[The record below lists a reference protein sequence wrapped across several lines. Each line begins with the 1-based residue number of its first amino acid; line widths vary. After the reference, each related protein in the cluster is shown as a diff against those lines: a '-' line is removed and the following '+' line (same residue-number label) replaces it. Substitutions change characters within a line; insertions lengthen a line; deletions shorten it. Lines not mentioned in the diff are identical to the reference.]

1 MKQKL
6 TRAAM
11 ILTGILLFA
20 FFFYQI
26 GPAQIWKN
34 IKEISVLNFLILFFL
49 RVLYWVLRTISWKVI
64 LDEYEGRN
72 SLLHLFNARMVG
84 HAVSQLT
91 LTAQVGSEATRIF
104 MVNRSN
110 RKVCVA
116 SVVIDKTIEFFA
128 AIAFTILGVI
138 IILYRI
144 PLPGRVKTIF
154 IGGVTICSLVLF
166 FLFRKQ
172 KKGLLGWM
180 VDFLARF
187 RIRPKFL
194 EKQREKIK
202 ETDDYISEFYRAHKW
217 AFLKVFLLYSLLIL
231 LWTVEIHLNI
241 IYIGDT
247 GISFVDS
254 FLITVLGN
262 LAFIFPFI
270 PGSLG
275 IYEATY
281 IALFALLGR
290 RADMG
295 LALVVIR
302 RILAL
307 LLAGFGLLGMIKL
320 QTRSGK

>member
-1 MKQKL
+1 MKQKI
-6 TRAAM
+6 TRTVT

-20 FFFYQI
+20 FFIYQI
-26 GPAQIWKN
+26 GPHQIWKN

-49 RVLYWVLRTISWKVI
+49 RILYWVLRTINWKVI
-64 LDEYEGRN
+64 LDEYEGKT
-72 SLLHLFNARMVG
+72 SLIDLFNARMVG

-104 MVNRSN
+104 MVNRSR
-110 RKVCVA
+110 RKVCIA
-116 SVVIDKTIEFFA
+116 SVVLDKTIEFLA
-128 AIAFTILGVI
+128 AIVFTIIGVI
-138 IILYRI
+138 IIFYRI
-144 PLPGRVKTIF
+144 PLPGKVKTIF
-154 IGGVTICSLVLF
+154 IGGVAICSLLLF

-172 KKGLLGWM
+172 KKGMLGWM
-180 VDFLARF
+180 VDLLARF
-187 RIRPKFL
+187 KIRPRYF
-194 EKQREKIK
+194 EKHREKIK
-202 ETDDYISEFYRAHKW
+202 ETDEYISEFYRGHGW

-241 IYIGDT
+241 IYIGDPN
-247 GISFVDS
+247 ISFVDS
-254 FLITVLGN
+254 FLITILGN
-262 LAFIFPFI
+262 LAFIFPFV

-290 RADMG
+290 RADVG

-307 LLAGFGLLGMIKL
+307 LLAGFGLLGMIKM
-320 QTRSGK
+320 QTRSGR

>member
-1 MKQKL
+1 MKQKI
-6 TRAAM
+6 TRTVT
-11 ILTGILLFA
+11 ILVGILLFA
-20 FFFYQI
+20 FFIYQI
-26 GPAQIWKN
+26 GPQQIWKN
-34 IKEISVLNFLILFFL
+34 ILEISIWNFLILFFL
-49 RVLYWVLRTISWKVI
+49 RFLYWVLRTINWKVI
-64 LDEYEGRN
+64 LDEYDGKT

-91 LTAQVGSEATRIF
+91 FTAQVGSEATRIF

-116 SVVIDKTIEFFA
+116 SVVVDKTIEFIA
-128 AIAFTILGVI
+128 AIVFTILGVVI
-138 IILYRI
+138 IFFRI
-144 PLPGRVKTIF
+144 PLPMKFKIIF
-154 IGGVTICSLVLF
+154 VGGVSICSLLLF
-166 FLFRKQ
+166 FFFRKQ
-172 KKGLLGWM
+172 KKGLLGWI
-180 VDFLARF
+180 VDLLAKFKIKPRYL
-187 RIRPKFL
+187 IRH
-194 EKQREKIK
+194 REKIN
-202 ETDDYISEFYRAHKW
+202 ETDQYISEFYRAHKR

-247 GISFVDS
+247 SISFIDS

-281 IALFALLGR
+281 IVLFALLGR
-290 RADMG
+290 RPDVG

-320 QTRSGK
+320 QTRSGN

>member
-1 MKQKL
+1 
-6 TRAAM
+6 M

-20 FFFYQI
+20 FFIYQI
-26 GPAQIWKN
+26 GPGQIWKN

-49 RVLYWVLRTISWKVI
+49 RVLYWVLRTINWKVI
-64 LDEYEGRN
+64 LDEYEGKS
-72 SLLHLFNARMVG
+72 SLIHLFNARMVG

-104 MVNRSN
+104 MVNRSG

-116 SVVIDKTIEFFA
+116 SVVVDKTIEFIA
-128 AIAFTILGVI
+128 AITFTIIGVI
-138 IILYRI
+138 IIFYRI
-144 PLPGRVKTIF
+144 PLPGRIKTIF

-166 FLFRKQ
+166 FIFRKQ

-180 VDFLARF
+180 VDSLARL

-202 ETDDYISEFYRAHKW
+202 ETDEYISEFYRDHKG
-217 AFLKVFLLYSLLIL
+217 AFLKVFLLYSLLVL

-247 GISFVDS
+247 GISIVDS

>member
-26 GPAQIWKN
+26 GPEQIWKN

-116 SVVIDKTIEFFA
+116 SV
-128 AIAFTILGVI
+128 
-138 IILYRI
+138 
-144 PLPGRVKTIF
+144 
-154 IGGVTICSLVLF
+154 
-166 FLFRKQ
+166 
-172 KKGLLGWM
+172 
-180 VDFLARF
+180 
-187 RIRPKFL
+187 
-194 EKQREKIK
+194 
-202 ETDDYISEFYRAHKW
+202 
-217 AFLKVFLLYSLLIL
+217 
-231 LWTVEIHLNI
+231 
-241 IYIGDT
+241 
-247 GISFVDS
+247 
-254 FLITVLGN
+254 
-262 LAFIFPFI
+262 
-270 PGSLG
+270 
-275 IYEATY
+275 
-281 IALFALLGR
+281 
-290 RADMG
+290 
-295 LALVVIR
+295 
-302 RILAL
+302 
-307 LLAGFGLLGMIKL
+307 
-320 QTRSGK
+320 